1 MGCAGERVRKHGASP
16 ASAPGRQPH
25 VSAARDGRV
34 PIPHNVGEAEIVRA
48 IASNH
53 DEIDAVRHEIG
64 PQPEALTAEALD
76 AVALDGAADFFRD
89 DDAEARRS
97 ARGRLRGDQ
106 HREMRRRDAR
116 PCRLHA
122 KKVRP
127 LSQTS
132 VLAEREPRGGCSR
145 ARGGHQDRAYFL

>member
-1 MGCAGERVRKHGASP
+1 MVLRRRLRQGVGRTFLQRATGAFP
-16 ASAPGRQPH
+16 FLT
-25 VSAARDGRV
+25 
-34 PIPHNVGEAEIVRA
+34 NVGEAEIVRA

-53 DEIDAVRHEIG
+53 DEIDAVRHQIG
-64 PQPEALTAEALD
+64 PLSEALTAETLD

-89 DDAEARRS
+89 DDAEPRRS

-127 LSQTS
+127 LSQAS

-145 ARGGHQDRAYFL
+145 ARDRGHHDRAYFL